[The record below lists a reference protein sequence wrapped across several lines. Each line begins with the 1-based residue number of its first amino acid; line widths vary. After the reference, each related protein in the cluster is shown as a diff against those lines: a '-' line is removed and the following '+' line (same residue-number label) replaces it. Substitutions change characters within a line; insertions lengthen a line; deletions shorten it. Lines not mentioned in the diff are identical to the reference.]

1 LTDFSHTLLLVIF
14 LENKRALAYASKLN
28 DSHAQSIKDN
38 IFRSV
43 LMSIMSLIDNILT
56 RRSIRRYETKDIPEE
71 VLRQI
76 LEAGRQAPSAV
87 NKQPIR
93 FVIVKDR
100 DLLKNL
106 CDNVITRFV
115 KTAPVAVVGC
125 ADVKSL
131 LTGKWAVVDATIA
144 MQNMVIA
151 AWTLGVGS
159 CWIGA
164 CNEEK
169 VKEMLKIPDK
179 WKVVALI
186 TFGYPAEQ
194 PKPRKKKPF
203 EELFSF
209 NSF

>member
-1 LTDFSHTLLLVIF
+1 MSF
-14 LENKRALAYASKLN
+14 LDLMLN
-28 DSHAQSIKDN
+28 
-38 IFRSV
+38 
-43 LMSIMSLIDNILT
+43 
-56 RRSIRRYETKDIPEE
+56 RRSIRRYENKDIPEE
-71 VLRQI
+71 VLQQI

-87 NKQPIR
+87 NRQPFR
-93 FVIVKDR
+93 FVVVKDHEVM
-100 DLLKNL
+100 KNL
-106 CDNVITRFV
+106 CNNLITRFV
-115 KTAPVAVVGC
+115 KYAPVAIVGC

-169 VKEMLKIPDK
+169 VKKMLKIPDK

-194 PKPRKKKPF
+194 PKPRKKKPI
-203 EELFSF
+203 EELFNF
-209 NSF
+209 NSFHS